1 MWRFK
6 YNFYVA
12 YVRQLY
18 EQDNLSHNLN
28 YSRDDILLLF
38 PVADNLN
45 SANQVRPDNPRNH
58 NENFE
63 NDEGI
68 EIISSQH
75 HSPAAVVAL
84 GPPATCV
91 SKQKNKCFSWARISP
106 NKINAFEIRAAITMS
121 INILPFW
128 VCTFP
133 VTCNAIALYWCVRLE
148 YDCSIIFTI
157 NPYFRNIFIFHGIY
171 NPLMYMLTNREFRQ
185 ALSRFF
191 KKRCISYIFCYP
203 ITRTT
208 THRRQNVR
216 GRLG

>member
-1 MWRFK
+1 M
-6 YNFYVA
+6 N
-12 YVRQLY
+12 
-18 EQDNLSHNLN
+18 
-28 YSRDDILLLF
+28 
-38 PVADNLN
+38 NLN
-45 SANQVRPDNPRNH
+45 STNQMRRDNTRQH
-58 NENFE
+58 NGNLN
-63 NDEGI
+63 NDDWNEMMLV
-68 EIISSQH
+68 QN
-75 HSPAAVVAL
+75 HSPVAVV
-84 GPPATCV
+84 GSDSPPTACV
-91 SKQKNKCFSWARISP
+91 INQNNKCFSWARIGP
-106 NKINAFEIRAAITMS
+106 NKINALEIRAAITMS
-121 INILPFW
+121 VNILPFW